1 MKLIDYLKLSK
12 LDDEA
17 FAASIGCS
25 ASAVRK
31 WKYGERIP
39 RRHTLTRI
47 ESATNGAVTVADF
60 FNPSMSHLSSPILEV
75 A

>member
-1 MKLIDYLKLSK
+1 MKLIDYLKLSN

-17 FAASIGCS
+17 FASSIGCS

-39 RRHTLTRI
+39 RRHALKRI
-47 ESATNGAVTVADF
+47 ERATNGAVTVADF
-60 FNPSMSHLSSPILEV
+60 FNLTVGQSMSPIREV